1 MIKFRV
7 PTLAFQ
13 FWRFSKYLNQVFS
26 VILKIA
32 LKWILTFGPPTN
44 CINSFSLVLLFFKS
58 ISFHSCRYGG
68 EPVPFKVVPCGMS
81 LSTLHSNSYH
91 SLLWG
96 RLTGNQGTSAIT
108 EPSHRAEGSWALEMG
123 LVRVLAL
130 LCWWRGAYG
139 EQYALSGKQDTCF
152 RHVALRTK
160 RRNLQVPCKVP
171 YSTNCTP

>member
-13 FWRFSKYLNQVFS
+13 FWRFSKYLNQIFS

-32 LKWILTFGPPTN
+32 CKWILTFGPPTN

-81 LSTLHSNSYH
+81 LSTLRSNSYH

-96 RLTGNQGTSAIT
+96 RLTGKQG
-108 EPSHRAEGSWALEMG
+108 M
-123 LVRVLAL
+123 
-130 LCWWRGAYG
+130 
-139 EQYALSGKQDTCF
+139 
-152 RHVALRTK
+152 
-160 RRNLQVPCKVP
+160 NN
-171 YSTNCTP
+171 NCTFSEQKGAALQKRAWFAFWLCSAGGGVLVGSGMLYLVHRIPVFGK